1 MNGQDLDYFPHQP
14 AEIVDS
20 SDESNSSSDSES
32 DDDNSSF
39 VGEEIHAIDELVK
52 VKTWSRRV
60 EIEDQK
66 RFGKFLTLRVRL
78 RYTDD
83 LYDALKALK
92 GFGIRFYYAP
102 INIENQNDETHHIAR
117 FSPEIWYAHECLI
130 GLHPNLRCRI
140 TSLFYNQLWQMSYD
154 MNENDCINAIY
165 QISSRALHDYFIDP
179 EHELGTL
186 LARGQ
191 TVSRACISRGSVPA
205 HCALVR
211 RLVFTPTRVI
221 PFPAEVM
228 EQNRVLRHYDA
239 DNFISVSIRE
249 EDYSKLRGNKASLEV
264 VLEVIKGYM
273 LQSLPVGKC
282 RKSHIIMYFFR
293 QSFVSKFEVLD
304 FLFLSLDPTS

>member
-1 MNGQDLDYFPHQP
+1 MPLGYIGDQAVMDRD
-14 AEIVDS
+14 VDFLPDQRAQVLGT
-20 SDESNSSSDSES
+20 SDDSDSSSDSES
-32 DDDNSSF
+32 DDEESSF
-39 VGEEIHAIDELVK
+39 VAEEIRAIDRLVW
-52 VKTWSRRV
+52 VKTWSRRI

-66 RFGKFLTLRVRL
+66 EFGKFLTLRVRL

-92 GFGIRFYYAP
+92 GFGKRFYYAP
-102 INIENQNDETHHIAR
+102 INIENQNDETHYIAR

-130 GLHPNLRCRI
+130 GLYPNLRCRI
-140 TSLFYNQLWQMSYD
+140 TSLFYDQLWQMNYR
-154 MNENDCINAIY
+154 MNENDCINALY
-165 QISSRALHDYFIDP
+165 QIYACALHDYFIDP

-191 TVSRACISRGSVPA
+191 TVTRACISRGSVPA

-273 LQSLPVGKC
+273 LQSLPVGMCVVKA
-282 RKSHIIMYFFR
+282 I
-293 QSFVSKFEVLD
+293 
-304 FLFLSLDPTS
+304 